1 MYRVLL
7 LFYTVYF
14 YLLYLL
20 VKLLTISFSFFKS
33 KKVSNKIIYL
43 ELFGPPMA
51 GYTARSRYWSDLLRA
66 KGYESDVYWVITY
79 EQYKQF
85 MSKRHG
91 LLLFQIK
98 TLWKRVRQCWIT
110 RDAALIIVRRELL
123 MYNDYGNLFLEK
135 WMRCMHKSL
144 IIDFDDDIAAAK
156 HEGQKR
162 RTLFS
167 RLMLESHT
175 KFTSSLAYYD
185 ACIYGTKYLYQQFS
199 PRAISATRHLILP
212 TCVRDYAKP
221 LKQYKGDN
229 VIRIGWVGS
238 SYNLRNIEA
247 VFSQLETLYERT
259 AFEFILIC
267 DKVTTIH
274 TTFPLRFIKWSEA
287 AEVENLLQIDIGL
300 MPLFRNDTARG
311 KAAFKLIQYMSLG
324 IVSVA
329 SAVTINTDI
338 IEDGANGYLVED
350 ETKWVEVLDMVIR
363 SRSQFAQIGEAAYSR
378 ISNTYTFDANE
389 ATYLSFIKQ
398 QLTGA

>member
-1 MYRVLL
+1 
-7 LFYTVYF
+7 
-14 YLLYLL
+14 
-20 VKLLTISFSFFKS
+20 
-33 KKVSNKIIYL
+33 
-43 ELFGPPMA
+43 
-51 GYTARSRYWSDLLRA
+51 
-66 KGYESDVYWVITY
+66 
-79 EQYKQF
+79 
-85 MSKRHG
+85 
-91 LLLFQIK
+91 
-98 TLWKRVRQCWIT
+98 
-110 RDAALIIVRRELL
+110 
-123 MYNDYGNLFLEK
+123 
-135 WMRCMHKSL
+135 
-144 IIDFDDDIAAAK
+144 
-156 HEGQKR
+156 
-162 RTLFS
+162 
-167 RLMLESHT
+167 
-175 KFTSSLAYYD
+175 
-185 ACIYGTKYLYQQFS
+185 
-199 PRAISATRHLILP
+199 LP

-274 TTFPLRFIKWSEA
+274 TTFPLRFIKWSED